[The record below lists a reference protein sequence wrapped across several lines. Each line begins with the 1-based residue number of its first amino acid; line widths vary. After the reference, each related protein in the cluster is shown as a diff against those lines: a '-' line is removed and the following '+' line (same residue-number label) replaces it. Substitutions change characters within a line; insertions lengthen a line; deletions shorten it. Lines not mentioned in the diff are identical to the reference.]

1 MGIIEFPSAPWQ
13 AEQVPAA
20 MVLPLLMSG
29 VRATGVSP
37 ANNVVEINIREIR
50 SAKCL
55 VKIMLVSC
63 PYRVCVNIRTSFYL
77 ISFTWP

>member
-20 MVLPLLMSG
+20 IVLPLSKSG
-29 VRATGVSP
+29 VCATDVSS
-37 ANNVVEINIREIR
+37 ADNVVEINIREIR
-50 SAKCL
+50 IAKCL